1 MTCAKVCTNP
11 GRSFEMIVRT
21 ISTGIT
27 NSYCNCLISTSIRK
41 AYTVLV
47 TFNTVRMELPSWPN
61 PVCLHCS
68 VDARRQISRAIR
80 RDPVGYAAPLRGW
93 PTAIIGCPHMSTLA
107 CFASDRKPKERRES
121 TQHLFGTHCGTQRN
135 IIDRGALLERYGH
148 GAAWP
153 WP

>member
-27 NSYCNCLISTSIRK
+27 NSYCNWLSSTSIRK

-47 TFNTVRMELPSWPN
+47 TFNTVRMELPSLSN

-80 RDPVGYAAPLRGW
+80 RDPVGYAAPLESFGEFQFF
-93 PTAIIGCPHMSTLA
+93 PTKPTLILV
-107 CFASDRKPKERRES
+107 SGIVR
-121 TQHLFGTHCGTQRN
+121 
-135 IIDRGALLERYGH
+135 ALLAGNAGLAVIRVSTRVI
-148 GAAWP
+148 AATRALWLARP
-153 WP
+153 D